1 MNDSKRIALLREEN
15 EYLKKELEKYRANEK
30 AFEEE
35 KAEYEK
41 TEKEFTDKM
50 EVLKTEWET
59 ELRKL
64 HSKQEK
70 LETLLDEV
78 KAMKN
83 VLKTGR
89 IPVSFKLKRKI
100 KNIKKI

>member
-41 TEKEFTDKM
+41 AEKEFTDKM
-50 EVLKTEWET
+50 EVLKLEWET

-64 HSKQEK
+64 HGKQEQ

-83 VLKTGR
+83 ILRTGR
-89 IPVSFKLKRKI
+89 VPVMFKIKRKLKQKQR
-100 KNIKKI
+100 